1 MMNKLSVIILAV
13 TVLAGCAPYEAPPR
27 VATVTTV
34 TCPAGMQLQADG
46 MCR

>member
-1 MMNKLSVIILAV
+1 MIKKLSVMIFAV
-13 TVLAGCAPYEAPPR
+13 IVLAGCAPYEAPPR

-34 TCPAGMQLQADG
+34 TCPAGMQLQVDG

>member
-1 MMNKLSVIILAV
+1 MMKKLSVVILAAA
-13 TVLAGCAPYEAPPR
+13 VLAGCAPYEAPPR

-34 TCPAGMQLQADG
+34 TCPAGMVLQPDG